1 MFYTCNYN
9 IRVTH
14 RNGAI
19 KHIFYTNQITEGSSA
34 DCSLFIL
41 SLHALALHLAV
52 KILLQIFLYEDLST
66 LALHTSVSCI
76 SLQNASR
83 TALCYATILLS
94 ENIPNIWHK
103 SSTKH
108 KEVRPDWN
116 DKNDNANYAPSYHM
130 EGFTNGS
137 GCHFKE
143 IFDQVRKDLDCELF
157 YSELK
162 RHNVSHYI
170 YYLATDNIHIVLE
183 NDNTVLIKGLKKVV
197 NVKFSKNT
205 SCKTS
210 YDRLKSE
217 ITFQQYRKI
226 LLKQE
231 FSDGLQISMNI
242 KDITIPL
249 IIHYYLLRAFRTLH
263 KSFR

>member
-1 MFYTCNYN
+1 MP
-9 IRVTH
+9 
-14 RNGAI
+14 
-19 KHIFYTNQITEGSSA
+19 
-34 DCSLFIL
+34 
-41 SLHALALHLAV
+41 LALHLAV
-52 KILLQIFLYEDLST
+52 KILLQIFCMKIWARWSSIHLS
-66 LALHTSVSCI
+66 VVFP
-76 SLQNASR
+76 SR
-83 TALCYATILLS
+83 MPAGPHFVTQPILLS

-103 SSTKH
+103 SSTKKH

-130 EGFTNGS
+130 EGFTMAQVAI
-137 GCHFKE
+137 FKE

-183 NDNTVLIKGLKKVV
+183 NDNTVLIKRLKKVV
-197 NVKFSKNT
+197 NVKFSRNT
-205 SCKTS
+205 HLIETS
-210 YDRLKSE
+210 YDRLKSRE

-242 KDITIPL
+242 KR
-249 IIHYYLLRAFRTLH
+249 YYYTFDNSLLFTESIQNTTQIFSTLNH
-263 KSFR
+263 NVRFLPCQHRGVGIMQQCTRQTLCASF